1 MGGDGLVLKEEMGGD
16 GTTEDHASVLQLL
29 FLFQTQWVYVS
40 GYLSTDRR
48 KMWVIIAIVLQM
60 AFQNIPLPT
69 DK

>member
-1 MGGDGLVLKEEMGGD
+1 
-16 GTTEDHASVLQLL
+16 
-29 FLFQTQWVYVS
+29 VYVS
-40 GYLSTDRR
+40 GHLSTDRR